1 MIYYFFKQGCQKCD
15 WRKKEVNLKE
25 LNVQEMDIETVDGLE
40 GLAWHELVTVAE
52 TQLPILVL
60 DDMSTIT
67 GAINIKNY
75 LLNLKEKLY
84 ERDKV

>member
-1 MIYYFFKQGCQKCD
+1 VRLAKKGSQPKGAERT
-15 WRKKEVNLKE
+15 WLKKEVNLKE

-67 GAINIKNY
+67 GAIQIKNY
-75 LLNLKEKLY
+75 LLNLKEK
-84 ERDKV
+84 ESGK